1 MGNGS
6 RYFNTMTGDHKNKTA
21 SLISKCRICGR
32 ALFADPLLIY
42 ENMPAI
48 AQNLPNLESL
58 DDDKGI
64 NLKICQCSG
73 CGTVQLDNDPV
84 SYYKEVIR
92 ASAFSEEMRDFRMK
106 QFGDFAQK
114 YALKGKKIIE
124 IGCGRGEYLSIIQK
138 CGMKAYGLEYSDS
151 SVGYCAGSGL
161 NVSKGF
167 IEREDYNIGNYPFD
181 AFCILS
187 FLEHL
192 PDPNT
197 NLRGIYNNL
206 NDGAVGVVEVPNFDM
221 ILKNNLFSE
230 FARDHLFYF
239 TKDTLSAVLRLN
251 GFEII
256 SCDEVWHNY
265 IISAVVRKRKKTDL
279 SSFLEY
285 QAKIKKE
292 INDYISRFHDVA
304 IWGAGHQAFA
314 IMSLC
319 SLGGKVRYVVD
330 SAPFKQGKYTPA
342 THIPIVA
349 PDKLSSDPVKAV
361 IIVAGSY
368 SNEVARTMRDKFDKN
383 ISIAVLKDSGPEE
396 I

>member
-1 MGNGS
+1 
-6 RYFNTMTGDHKNKTA
+6 MTGDHKNKTA

-124 IGCGRGEYLSIIQK
+124 IGCGRGEYMSIMSQV
-138 CGMKAYGLEYSDS
+138 GANVYGIEYSDA
-151 SVGYCAGSGL
+151 SVNQCVKNGL
-161 NVSKGF
+161 NVSRGF
-167 IEREDYNIGNYPFD
+167 IDDDKYKIKNAPFD
-181 AFCILS
+181 AFFMFS

-192 PDPNT
+192 PEPNT
-197 NLRGIYNNL
+197 TLRGISNNL
-206 NDGAVGVVEVPNFDM
+206 TDNAVGIVEVPNFDM
-221 ILKNNLFSE
+221 ILSNKLFSE
-230 FARDHLFYF
+230 FVRDHLLYF
-239 TKDTLSAVLRLN
+239 TEDTLNIALRLN

-256 SCDEVWHNY
+256 SCGAIWHDY
-265 IISAVVRKRKKTDL
+265 IISAVVRKRKKLNL
-279 SSFLEY
+279 SSFFEP

-292 INDYISRFHDVA
+292 IDDYISRFQDVA

-314 IMSLC
+314 IMSLMD
-319 SLGGKVRYVVD
+319 LGGKIKYVVD
-330 SAPFKQGKYTPA
+330 SAEFKQGKYTPA

-349 PDKLSSDPVKAV
+349 PDKLSSDPVGAV
-361 IIVAGSY
+361 IIIAGSY
-368 SNEVARTMRDKFDKN
+368 SDEVKKIIKENFDGNMN
-383 ISIAVLKDSGPEE
+383 ITILKDFGLDLH
-396 I
+396 